1 MDLLAV
7 VGILLFAVGL
17 MLSIALHEIGHL
29 VPAKLFGVKVTQ
41 YMIGFGRTVWSRRRG
56 ETEYGFKAVPLGG
69 FVRMIGMFPPEP
81 GGRSSELRQSST
93 GLFQTMARDAR
104 TAAKEEIGPGDEGRV
119 FYRKAWWKK
128 LIIMLGGPAMNI
140 VLAIFLAGGVLM
152 TFGNPDKPVYSPV
165 VSVVSECVI
174 PASQAEAEGDDC
186 TGWPAAPA
194 AEAGVLPG
202 DRILAV
208 GGTEVSS
215 WPEVSAAIAAA
226 GPNTVDIVVERD
238 GAERTLRAELI
249 LAERP
254 DLDGEAGAVQTTSF
268 LGVQPTFERFE
279 REDVVGT
286 LGWTGGFISNTAEA
300 MSRIPQRMVDVW
312 DAAFGGA
319 ERSRETP
326 VSIVGAGRIGGEIA
340 SADEFTG
347 GQRVATFV
355 MMLASFNMAIALFN
369 LVPLLPLDGG
379 HAAGAIW
386 EAIKRAFARVF
397 RRPEPQPVDV
407 AKALPLAYG
416 VAVVLIGMSAL
427 LIYADLVNPVRLLG

>member
-7 VGILLFAVGL
+7 VGILLFAAGL
-17 MLSIALHEIGHL
+17 VVSIALHEIGHL
-29 VPAKLFGVKVTQ
+29 VPAKLFGVKVSQ
-41 YMIGFGRTVWSRRRG
+41 YMIGFGRTVWSRKRG

-81 GGRSSELRQSST
+81 GGDGTQLRQSST

-104 TAAKEEIGPGDEGRV
+104 NASREEIGPDDGDRV

-128 LIIMLGGPAMNI
+128 LIIMLGGPAMNV
-140 VLAIFLAGGVLM
+140 VLAIVLAGGVLM
-152 TFGNPDKPVYSPV
+152 TFGNPDKPVFAPV
-165 VSVVSECVI
+165 VSVVNECVI
-174 PASQAEAEGDDC
+174 DASENRTECGPGD
-186 TGWPAAPA
+186 AVAPA
-194 AEAGVLPG
+194 AAAGILPG
-202 DRILAV
+202 DRVLEIEGQAV
-208 GGTEVSS
+208 GS
-215 WPEVSAAIAAA
+215 WTEVSAAIQAA
-226 GPNTVDIVVERD
+226 GEGPMPMVIERD
-238 GAERTLRAELI
+238 GQRMDLTPELI
-249 LAERP
+249 MAERP
-254 DLDGEAGAVQTTSF
+254 DPDGPEGATVDTSF
-268 LGVQPTFERFE
+268 LGIAPTLDHFQQES
-279 REDVVGT
+279 VGGT
-286 LGWTGGFISNTAEA
+286 LAWTGGFISNTAEA

-312 DAAFGGA
+312 DAAFGGG
-319 ERSRETP
+319 ERNPETP

-340 SADEFTG
+340 SADGLTAA
-347 GQRVATFV
+347 QRVATFI
-355 MMLASFNMAIALFN
+355 MMLASFNMAIAIFN

-386 EAIKRAFARVF
+386 EAIKRAFAKAF

>member
-7 VGILLFAVGL
+7 VGIVLFAVGL
-17 MLSIALHEIGHL
+17 IVSIALHEIGHL
-29 VPAKLFGVKVTQ
+29 VPAKLFGVKVSQ
-41 YMIGFGRTVWSRRRG
+41 YMIGFGRTVWSRKRG
-56 ETEYGFKAVPLGG
+56 ETEYGVKAIPLGG

-81 GGRSSELRQSST
+81 GGDATQLRQSST

-104 TAAKEEIGPGDEGRV
+104 NASREEIGPGDEDRV

-140 VLAIFLAGGVLM
+140 VLAIVLAGGVLM
-152 TFGNPDKPVYSPV
+152 TFGNPDKPVFAPL
-165 VSVVSECVI
+165 VSVVNECVI
-174 PASQAEAEGDDC
+174 PASENRTECNDTD
-186 TGWPAAPA
+186 TVAPA
-194 AEAGVLPG
+194 AAAGILPG
-202 DRILAV
+202 DRVVEIE
-208 GGTEVSS
+208 GTPVTS
-215 WPEVSAAIAAA
+215 WTEVSAAIQAA
-226 GPNTVDIVVERD
+226 GEGPMAMVIERD
-238 GAERTLRAELI
+238 GQRIDLAPDLI
-249 LAERP
+249 VAERP
-254 DLDGEAGAVQTTSF
+254 DPDGPEGATIETSF
-268 LGVQPTFERFE
+268 LGIAPTLDHFEQ
-279 REDVVGT
+279 EDVGGT
-286 LGWTGGFISNTAEA
+286 LAWTGGFISNTAEA

-319 ERSRETP
+319 DRGADTP

-340 SADEFTG
+340 SADGLTAA
-347 GQRVATFV
+347 QRVATFV
-355 MMLASFNMAIALFN
+355 MMLASFNMAIAIFN

-386 EAIKRAFARVF
+386 EAIKRAFAKVF

>member
-17 MLSIALHEIGHL
+17 IVSIALHEIGHL
-29 VPAKLFGVKVTQ
+29 VPAKLFGVKVSQ
-41 YMIGFGRTVWSRRRG
+41 YMIGFGRTVWSRKRG
-56 ETEYGFKAVPLGG
+56 ETEYGVKAIPLGG
-69 FVRMIGMFPPEP
+69 YVRMIGMFPPEP
-81 GGRSSELRQSST
+81 GGDGTQLRQSST

-104 TAAKEEIGPGDEGRV
+104 TASREEIGPGDEDRV

-128 LIIMLGGPAMNI
+128 LIIMLGGPAMNV
-140 VLAIFLAGGVLM
+140 VLAIVLAGGVLM
-152 TFGNPDKPVYSPV
+152 TFGNPDKPVFAPV
-165 VSVVSECVI
+165 VSVVNECVI
-174 PASQAEAEGDDC
+174 PASENRTVCNDDD
-186 TGWPAAPA
+186 TVAPA
-194 AEAGVLPG
+194 AAAGILPG
-202 DRILAV
+202 DRVLEIEDQQMNSW
-208 GGTEVSS
+208 TEVSD
-215 WPEVSAAIAAA
+215 AIQAA
-226 GPNTVDIVVERD
+226 GPGPMPMIVERD
-238 GAERTLRAELI
+238 GEQLNLTPNLE

-254 DLDGEAGAVQTTSF
+254 DPDGPEGATIETSF
-268 LGVQPTFERFE
+268 LGIAPTLDHFE
-279 REDVVGT
+279 REDVGGT
-286 LGWTGGFISNTAEA
+286 LAWTGGFISNTAEA

-312 DAAFGGA
+312 DAAFGGG
-319 ERSRETP
+319 ERNPETP

-340 SADEFTG
+340 SADGLTAA
-347 GQRVATFV
+347 QRVATFI
-355 MMLASFNMAIALFN
+355 MMLASFNMAIAIFN

-386 EAIKRAFARVF
+386 EAIKRAFAKVF

>member
-17 MLSIALHEIGHL
+17 VVSIALHEIGHL
-29 VPAKLFGVKVTQ
+29 VPAKLFGVKVSQ
-41 YMIGFGRTVWSRRRG
+41 YMIGFGRTVWSRKRG
-56 ETEYGFKAVPLGG
+56 ETEYGVKAIPLGG

-81 GGRSSELRQSST
+81 GGDGNTLRQSST

-104 TAAKEEIGPGDEGRV
+104 TASREEIGPGDEDRV

-128 LIIMLGGPAMNI
+128 LIIMLGGPAMNV
-140 VLAIFLAGGVLM
+140 VLAIVLAGGVLM
-152 TFGNPDKPVYSPV
+152 TFGNPDKPVFAPV
-165 VSVVSECVI
+165 VSVVNECVI
-174 PASQAEAEGDDC
+174 PASENRTECAGTD
-186 TGWPAAPA
+186 PAAPA
-194 AEAGVLPG
+194 AAAGLLPG
-202 DRILAV
+202 DRVLEIE
-208 GGTEVSS
+208 GTPVTT
-215 WPEVSAAIAAA
+215 WTEVSAAIQDAGA
-226 GPNTVDIVVERD
+226 GPMPMVIERE
-238 GAERTLRAELI
+238 GQRMELAPDLI
-249 LAERP
+249 MAERP
-254 DLDGEAGAVQTTSF
+254 DPDGPEGATVDTSF
-268 LGVQPTFERFE
+268 LGIAPTLDHFQQ
-279 REDVVGT
+279 EDVGGT
-286 LGWTGGFISNTAEA
+286 LAWTGGFISNTAEA

-312 DAAFGGA
+312 DAAFGGG
-319 ERSRETP
+319 ERNPETP

-340 SADEFTG
+340 SADGLTAA
-347 GQRVATFV
+347 QRVATFI
-355 MMLASFNMAIALFN
+355 MMLASFNMAIAIFN

-386 EAIKRAFARVF
+386 EAIKRAFAKVF

>member
-7 VGILLFAVGL
+7 VGILLFALGL
-17 MLSIALHEIGHL
+17 VVSIALHEIGHL
-29 VPAKLFGVKVTQ
+29 LPAKLFGVKVSQ
-41 YMIGFGRTVWSRRRG
+41 YMIGFGRTVWSRKRG

-69 FVRMIGMFPPEP
+69 YVRMIGMFPPEP
-81 GGRSSELRQSST
+81 GGDGTQLRQSST

-104 TAAKEEIGPGDEGRV
+104 TASREEIGPGDEDRV
-119 FYRKAWWKK
+119 FYRKVWWKK

-140 VLAIFLAGGVLM
+140 LLAIVLAGGVLM
-152 TFGNPDKPVYSPV
+152 TFGNPDKPVFAPV
-165 VSVVSECVI
+165 VSVVNECVI
-174 PASQAEAEGDDC
+174 PASENRTVCNDND
-186 TGWPAAPA
+186 TVAPA
-194 AEAGVLPG
+194 AAAGILPG
-202 DRILAV
+202 DRVVSIEGAPMHTW
-208 GGTEVSS
+208 TEVSD
-215 WPEVSAAIAAA
+215 AIQAA
-226 GPNTVDIVVERD
+226 GPGPMPMVIERD
-238 GAERTLRAELI
+238 GQQINLTPDLE

-254 DLDGEAGAVQTTSF
+254 DPNGPEGATIETSF
-268 LGVQPTFERFE
+268 LGIAPTLDHFQQET
-279 REDVVGT
+279 VGGT
-286 LGWTGGFISNTAEA
+286 LAWTGGFISNTAEA

-312 DAAFGGA
+312 DAAFGGG
-319 ERSRETP
+319 ERNPETP

-340 SADEFTG
+340 SADGLTAA
-347 GQRVATFV
+347 QRVATFI
-355 MMLASFNMAIALFN
+355 MMLASFNMAIAIFN